1 VQSQKGVMKLNFFND
16 FNKLRDNKDEKP
28 LEKNLAI
35 KSLCEDLETKSSLI
49 NKIYLFEKQ
58 VYLLKCKIEGSLPG
72 AFDVIDEV
80 LRKDKEI
87 L

>member
-1 VQSQKGVMKLNFFND
+1 MRLNFFND
-16 FNKLRDNKDEKP
+16 FNKLRDNKDKKS
-28 LEKNLAI
+28 LDRNLAI
-35 KSLCEDLETKSSLI
+35 KGLNDDLDIKSSLI

-58 VYLLKCKIEGSLPG
+58 VYLLKCKIEGSLPEH
-72 AFDVIDEV
+72 FDVIDEV

>member
-1 VQSQKGVMKLNFFND
+1 MRLNFFND
-16 FNKLRDNKDEKP
+16 INKLRDNKDKRA

-35 KSLCEDLETKSSLI
+35 KSLSDDLETKSSLI
-49 NKIYLFEKQ
+49 NKIYFFEKQ
-58 VYLLKCKIEGSLPG
+58 VYLLKCKIEGTLPEH
-72 AFDVIDEV
+72 FDVVDEV

>member
-1 VQSQKGVMKLNFFND
+1 MRLNFFND
-16 FNKLRDNKDEKP
+16 FNKLRDNKDKKT
-28 LEKNLAI
+28 LERNLAI
-35 KSLCEDLETKSSLI
+35 KGLNDDLETKSSLI

-58 VYLLKCKIEGSLPG
+58 VYLLKCKIEGSLPEH
-72 AFDVIDEV
+72 FDVIDEV